1 MLTKQAYIDL
11 HQEGEN
17 EPQAPVSKTGSGPTA
32 SASHVRRSAGSV
44 LHSKWTADH
53 AVRSQRPMSVTCW
66 GKYRHL
72 SLWLFRTGPQRF
84 CHGCGT
90 EAPGITFG
98 SPLCGDC
105 AETRVVA

>member
-1 MLTKQAYIDL
+1 MNRKPEYPKLAPGQPPQLLTYADPPAAYCI
-11 HQEGEN
+11 QSGQ
-17 EPQAPVSKTGSGPTA
+17 PITQFAP
-32 SASHVRRSAGSV
+32 
-44 LHSKWTADH
+44 
-53 AVRSQRPMSVTCW
+53 QRPMSLACW

-98 SPLCGDC
+98 SPLCGNC